1 MEFHPLPPDVRAA
14 LEAGSPAMDAFRKT
28 ASEDIALSCRI
39 LSRRGCRRIVR
50 AAFAYAQEHGYPNV
64 TLVEKPNVVRETSG
78 LITCEARKIAAE
90 FPDIP
95 LWEANVD
102 AMARIGYLYLRGGT
116 WKGKQII
123 PSEFVELARHTV
135 DSVVGLPE
143 VDPKRY
149 GNASDHYG
157 LLWWNNA
164 DGALEE
170 VPRDAYWSWGLYDSL
185 IVVIPSLDIVVARA
199 GKSWQ
204 RKWDGH
210 YDVLKPF
217 LGPIVASVVRDKS

>member
-1 MEFHPLPPDVRAA
+1 MDRKGNGPASGYADGRWNTEQILP
-14 LEAGSPAMDAFRKT
+14 
-28 ASEDIALSCRI
+28 
-39 LSRRGCRRIVR
+39 RR
-50 AAFAYAQEHGYPNV
+50 
-64 TLVEKPNVVRETSG
+64 
-78 LITCEARKIAAE
+78 
-90 FPDIP
+90 
-95 LWEANVD
+95 
-102 AMARIGYLYLRGGT
+102 
-116 WKGKQII
+116 
-123 PSEFVELARHTV
+123 FVEAVRRPV

-143 VDPKRY
+143 VDPKTY

-164 DGALEE
+164 DRAIAN

-185 IVVIPSLDIVVARA
+185 IVVIPSLDIVAVRA

-217 LGPIVASVVRDKS
+217 LTPIVASVRRDR